1 MSNPLLNKA
10 KKNSVISDKKHL
22 GTVKDLD
29 LKNSQ
34 PTLFM
39 PVQTNDEKEIE
50 ELFSQIS
57 EVSNQFSNI
66 VLERLIRI
74 GEILAV
80 KKAELPHGEFI
91 PWVTG
96 NCPFSDRQARNYIEI
111 FQKRESLKS
120 ETRFRFES
128 LRQVLEY
135 LKGEKKRLPAVNTW
149 KGNIVEACQ
158 NIFSGY
164 LSKLEK
170 KAKVK
175 LSPKNRK
182 SLEEKFH
189 KAFIE
194 AIEEQA
200 KEKL

>member
-1 MSNPLLNKA
+1 MTKRFEKVSFSNKSNQ
-10 KKNSVISDKKHL
+10 
-22 GTVKDLD
+22 GTGKDLD
-29 LKNSQ
+29 FNKPPQ

-39 PVQTNDEKEIE
+39 PVQTNDKKEIE
-50 ELFSQIS
+50 ELYEQIGDIS
-57 EVSNQFSNI
+57 KQFSTI
-66 VLERLIRI
+66 VLDRLIRI
-74 GEILAV
+74 GEILAY
-80 KKAELPHGEFI
+80 KKAEIEHGEFT
-91 PWVTG
+91 PWIKK
-96 NCPFSDRQARNYIEI
+96 NCPFDERQARRYLEI
-111 FQKRESLKS
+111 FQNRDSLKTD
-120 ETRFRFES
+120 TRVRFES

-200 KEKL
+200 KGKTVK